1 MSTTKKAAPVGG
13 PPKPKEDRHDQKV
26 TIYLTEQEKNSVEGL
41 AEDMGMA
48 PATLIRS
55 IITRSNLFKNFIYSN
70 GL

>member
-1 MSTTKKAAPVGG
+1 MSTTNKPATVGR

-48 PATLIRS
+48 PAALIRS
-55 IITRSNLFKNFIYSN
+55 IITRSSLLRNFIHSN